1 MIDYGIIGWIFLM
14 KVLLNSLLLSQHVF
28 NDLSVSLTSFLSVF
42 SVFHS
47 PIYILITVIIHNK
60 DDRLSLFWS

>member
-1 MIDYGIIGWIFLM
+1 M

-47 PIYILITVIIHNK
+47 HIYILITVIIHNK